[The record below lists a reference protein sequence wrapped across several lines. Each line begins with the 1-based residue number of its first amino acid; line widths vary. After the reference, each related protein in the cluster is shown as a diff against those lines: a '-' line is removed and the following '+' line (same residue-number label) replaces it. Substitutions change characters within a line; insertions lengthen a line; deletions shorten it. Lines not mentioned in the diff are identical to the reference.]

1 MTDEEA
7 VIKAA
12 EETLQEAIEQ
22 SRKNQIKEHQQ
33 MMPYM
38 VQYASELVA
47 QSDDDPNDIH
57 LFVITQTEDGD
68 YDKAHN
74 PLSMPSDPNESMV
87 GDFTKWYSFGD
98 LQEAIDSMGTPT
110 SAILFNELRKQ
121 NTKPG
126 TGMAVYAKVSD
137 KFQMLYISGLLTVT
151 RIQPNGD
158 PMTKTARVDDDDPHN
173 FFESLTGV
181 TKDEKMLCGA
191 VMAMCEMG
199 GIMERQ
205 QPETYSLML
214 RRVRQ
219 ELEGEDD

>member
-38 VQYASELVA
+38 AQYASELVA
-47 QSDDDPNDIH
+47 QSDDDPNGVH
-57 LFVITQTEDGD
+57 LFVINENIDGD
-68 YDKAHN
+68 FDKAHN

-98 LQEAIDSMGTPT
+98 LKEAIGAMGTST

-121 NTKPG
+121 NVKPG
-126 TGMAVYAKVSD
+126 TGMALYAKVSD
-137 KFQMLYISGLLTVT
+137 KFQILYISGLLTIT
-151 RIQPNGD
+151 HIQPNGD
-158 PMTKTARVDDDDPHN
+158 PMTKTANVHEHDPYE
-173 FFESLTGV
+173 FFESLGTI
-181 TKDEKMLCGA
+181 TKDEKMVCGA
-191 VMAMCEMG
+191 LMAMCEMG
-199 GIMERQ
+199 GIMEKQ
-205 QPETYSLML
+205 QPETYKLML
-214 RRVRQ
+214 NRVRQ